1 MQARSK
7 RPEGTAA
14 PGAGLWPPGGRGV
27 PPADL
32 RASEQFCRQMAR
44 REAANFY
51 WGFVSLARE
60 QRVAIYALYDFSR
73 QVDDEAD
80 LVGPAQLPERLD
92 AHRER
97 VRRCMRGEYADPVMH
112 VLAHAVRRFAIPE
125 SELLAIVAGVE
136 MDYTRKR
143 YDTWEDLQEYCRLVA
158 SVVGRLCVRIF
169 GCSDARAFA
178 RADEL
183 GLAMQLTN
191 CLRDVREDA
200 QMGRFYLPQEDL
212 GRFGVSEQSILDG
225 RPGPGWR
232 PLVAFEA
239 QRARELFASGLGV
252 VRWIPRRPAVCV
264 RTMAGIYQRILARIE
279 RDPDR
284 PLARRVSL
292 SNTEKLHVMLESW
305 LSVA

>member
-1 MQARSK
+1 MQAPSK
-7 RPEGTAA
+7 PPEAVVPPLPA
-14 PGAGLWPPGGRGV
+14 AGLEW
-27 PPADL
+27 
-32 RASEQFCRQMAR
+32 RASERFCGQMAR

-51 WGFVSLARE
+51 WGFISLGRE
-60 QRVAIYALYDFSR
+60 QRFAIYALYDFSR

-80 LVGPAQLPERLD
+80 RVGPARLPERLE

-97 VRRCMRGEYADPVMH
+97 VRRCMRGDYADPVMH
-112 VLAHAVRRFAIPE
+112 VLAHAVRRFGIPDT
-125 SELLAIVAGVE
+125 ELMALIAGVE
-136 MDYTRKR
+136 MDYTRTR
-143 YDTWEDLQEYCRLVA
+143 YETWDDLQEYCRLVA
-158 SVVGRLCVRIF
+158 SVVGRLCIRIF
-169 GCSDARAFA
+169 GCADERAFA

-212 GRFGVSEQSILDG
+212 ARFGVSEEDILDG
-225 RPGPGWR
+225 RPGPEWR
-232 PLVAFEA
+232 RLVTFEA
-239 QRARELFASGLGV
+239 QRARTLFASGLGV

-264 RTMAGIYQRILARIE
+264 RTMAGIYQRILGRIE
-279 RDPDR
+279 REPDR

-305 LSVA
+305 LRVA